1 MRLALAVLGF
11 LTSSALAQAV
21 KWQLP
26 ERGGA
31 VYKRTLKAEAK
42 VEPAGAESPDIWRG
56 PDQPGTVLAG
66 ELDAG
71 RQRRALA
78 VWDLRELIAQLG
90 LDLGS
95 LRAGKSRLDIT
106 TANLFQP
113 VRVDVVYGA
122 PAENGQQ
129 TFEATIDLD
138 AKAAR
143 VEGIPA
149 DRPQLKGRV
158 VGSRTVDRTLGLVT
172 RIEGT
177 ADLTLDVPERQDG
190 NRKVPACRKIFR
202 ITDAW
207 SEPLLLS
214 AESPEFKTRV
224 VNAIRTSM
232 KFLHDRVKERLEQ
245 PFDAGPDPYHDIQPG
260 ELALMLLALRH
271 AGLDLSD
278 PVLKRG
284 YEILRKR
291 TIEGTYSLSVAILAL
306 EALYTPAG
314 EWAELHSG
322 RIKTPMARVLPP
334 EDLAI
339 MRDWA
344 KSLLDNIDT
353 SVDAA
358 YLRRWFYGPA
368 KDYDNS
374 NTQYALLG
382 LYGAQL
388 CGIEISPQIWT
399 AGANHW
405 LQCSIASGQP
415 DFPDLLFQ
423 KDVEKGTRTRT
434 GSNKVQARG
443 WGYRADTPTGS
454 MTAAGIS
461 GLTLCNAGLRQQKKG
476 TPKLL
481 GEMDDA
487 VRGGFLWLDREFS
500 VRRNPGPPDSWAH
513 WQHYYL
519 YGLERACELNQVA
532 RLGGRDWYFE
542 GAMQLLATQ
551 NQDGSWGG
559 WHETAFGLL
568 FLKKSALPA
577 MTGR

>member
-177 ADLTLDVPERQDG
+177 ADLT
-190 NRKVPACRKIFR
+190 
-202 ITDAW
+202 
-207 SEPLLLS
+207 
-214 AESPEFKTRV
+214 
-224 VNAIRTSM
+224 
-232 KFLHDRVKERLEQ
+232 
-245 PFDAGPDPYHDIQPG
+245 
-260 ELALMLLALRH
+260 
-271 AGLDLSD
+271 
-278 PVLKRG
+278 
-284 YEILRKR
+284 
-291 TIEGTYSLSVAILAL
+291 
-306 EALYTPAG
+306 
-314 EWAELHSG
+314 
-322 RIKTPMARVLPP
+322 
-334 EDLAI
+334 
-339 MRDWA
+339 
-344 KSLLDNIDT
+344 
-353 SVDAA
+353 
-358 YLRRWFYGPA
+358 
-368 KDYDNS
+368 
-374 NTQYALLG
+374 
-382 LYGAQL
+382 
-388 CGIEISPQIWT
+388 
-399 AGANHW
+399 
-405 LQCSIASGQP
+405 
-415 DFPDLLFQ
+415 
-423 KDVEKGTRTRT
+423 
-434 GSNKVQARG
+434 
-443 WGYRADTPTGS
+443 
-454 MTAAGIS
+454 
-461 GLTLCNAGLRQQKKG
+461 
-476 TPKLL
+476 
-481 GEMDDA
+481 
-487 VRGGFLWLDREFS
+487 
-500 VRRNPGPPDSWAH
+500 
-513 WQHYYL
+513 
-519 YGLERACELNQVA
+519 
-532 RLGGRDWYFE
+532 
-542 GAMQLLATQ
+542 
-551 NQDGSWGG
+551 
-559 WHETAFGLL
+559 
-568 FLKKSALPA
+568 
-577 MTGR
+577 

>member
-1 MRLALAVLGF
+1 MRAAIAILGF
-11 LTSSALAQAV
+11 LTAPALAQAV

-26 ERGGA
+26 EHGGA
-31 VYKRTLKAEAK
+31 LYKRVLKVESK
-42 VEPAGAESPDIWRG
+42 VEPAGAEGPEVWRG

-71 RQRRALA
+71 QKRRALA

-90 LDLGS
+90 LDLGP
-95 LRAGKSRLDIT
+95 LRAGKSRLDIN

-122 PAENGQQ
+122 VAENGQQ
-129 TFEATIDLD
+129 TFEATIDFD
-138 AKAAR
+138 GKAAR
-143 VEGIPA
+143 ILESPP

-158 VGSRTVDRTLGLVT
+158 AGTRTVDRALGLVT

-177 ADLTLDVPERQDG
+177 ADLTFEAPARQDG
-190 NRKVPACRKIFR
+190 DRKLPACSKLLH
-202 ITDAW
+202 ITDTW
-207 SEPLLLS
+207 SEPLLMS
-214 AESPEFKTRV
+214 AESPEFKARV
-224 VNAIRTSM
+224 VTAIRKSM
-232 KFLHDRVKERLEQ
+232 DALHGEVEKQLER
-245 PFDAGPDPYHDIQPG
+245 PFEAGADAYHDIQSG
-260 ELALMLLALRH
+260 ELALLLLALRH
-271 AGLDLSD
+271 GGLDLSD
-278 PVLKRG
+278 PVMKHG

-291 TIEGTYSLSVAILAL
+291 VIEGTYSLAVAILAL
-306 EALYTPAG
+306 EAVYTPPG
-314 EWAELHSG
+314 EWAEMHAG

-334 EDLAI
+334 EDLEI
-339 MRDWA
+339 MRDWTR
-344 KSLLDNIDT
+344 SLLDNIDT

-368 KDYDNS
+368 KDFDNS

-388 CGIEISPQIWT
+388 CGIEVSPQVWT

-405 LQCSIASGQP
+405 LQCSITSGQP
-415 DFPDLLFQ
+415 EFVDLLFQ
-423 KDVEKGTRTRT
+423 KDVEKGTRTRSS
-434 GSNKVQARG
+434 GSKVQARG
-443 WGYRADTPTGS
+443 WGYRTDTPTGS

-476 TPKLL
+476 TAKLF
-481 GEMDDA
+481 GEMEEA
-487 VRGGFLWLDREFS
+487 VRGGFLWLDHEFS
-500 VRRNPGPPDSWAH
+500 VRRNPGPPGSWAS
-513 WQHYYL
+513 WQLYYL

-551 NQDGSWGG
+551 REDGTWDG

-577 MTGR
+577 ITGR